1 MNRKLLF
8 FIVLIFLIGIGVFV
22 SFSFKAIHKKI
33 VNLGISILKLKDILI
48 VEELRDNLQNTLE
61 TAKNNLLFLSNLT
74 SLKKLITATNPE
86 DKEVLLKDLREDFLV
101 FSQTHKEFFQIRYLD
116 ENGKEVVRINREGDS
131 FYIVPSEELQDKN
144 HQYCFIESI
153 AFSPGQIYVS
163 NLDLNMEEGKLEQP
177 YRPTLRLAT
186 PLFTPKGTLKGIVAV
201 NIEMKDFLSK
211 LEEYNLWLVN
221 EKGIFFAAPQP
232 KLLYQKSD
240 IKFSPSAEE
249 VSKGIFFNPGAS
261 PFLYT
266 YIDIGKRRWLV
277 GKFFDVKKITPLI
290 HTYQSDTYRL
300 LIGFAIF
307 ILLMVFIMFGWYHRI
322 KEKENIERE
331 MRLAEIGRLVS
342 TIYHDI
348 ANPLMVIMNMPQLIK
363 ENLKECLKRDLSL
376 EEKMKILERVQ
387 KDLDEIAKAASR
399 QEKLIGEI
407 KDTVRGR
414 FKPLFK
420 EVDLETFFS
429 GVLESW
435 KKYVEDIKLELNYK
449 GKLTLDRDRFE
460 RVFFNLIRNAGEASG
475 GKASVTITSSQEDD
489 YIKFTVSDNGPGIPK
504 RIQKTLFKLGATYGK
519 KEGTGLGLYI
529 VKKTVELYRG
539 KITCRSYPG
548 EGTTFTIKI
557 PKRISNKKFI

>member
-201 NIEMKDFLSK
+201 NIEMKDFLS
-211 LEEYNLWLVN
+211 
-221 EKGIFFAAPQP
+221 
-232 KLLYQKSD
+232 
-240 IKFSPSAEE
+240 
-249 VSKGIFFNPGAS
+249 
-261 PFLYT
+261 
-266 YIDIGKRRWLV
+266 
-277 GKFFDVKKITPLI
+277 TPLI